1 MTTRPTNSKDCSSF
15 FMSITEDK
23 ALITHNLIIIYML
36 MSVHQYAARNCL
48 RTDNDGPRYL
58 LKVICTVLLATYHS
72 IKIVRIFKVLLC

>member
-23 ALITHNLIIIYML
+23 ALITHNLII
-36 MSVHQYAARNCL
+36 HQYAARNCL
-48 RTDNDGPRYL
+48 RTDNDL
-58 LKVICTVLLATYHS
+58 LKVIYTVLLATYHS